1 MQKNIQK
8 KCYAFSQKNRYI
20 LQKIGKDGSSPTC
33 AVKLVNK
40 PKHLGTCLVLM
51 QKHTKTQRRLLKF
64 ACMFFFVAYNI
75 MRKIWLYT
83 SNMIFISG
91 IQTYSIFYIQYFVYG
106 MDTFENHLEFANLY
120 MNIQARR

>member
-40 PKHLGTCLVLM
+40 PKHLGTCLVFM

-64 ACMFFFVAYNI
+64 ACMFFFVAYNV

-83 SNMIFISG
+83 YNMYFISG
-91 IQTYSIFYIQYFVYG
+91 IFYILYFVYG
-106 MDTFENHLEFANLY
+106 MDTFKNHLEFANLN
-120 MNIQARR
+120 MSIQARR